1 MPNPGESDFIQVAF
15 SNLGKNSSLSHLYDV
30 SPPRLPIELPKVI
43 TVMIVIEIVLLIVPR
58 ILNWA
63 ITNNH
68 YLGSLK
74 SPAVRLWGSDGSFAH
89 SSAFHESSPFRK
101 VSQLGFSCFR
111 KCISFATI
119 LHDEFFVV
127 LQGLIISSNS
137 PNMQFHLIFT
147 LKTVQSNAAWLSDPA
162 TYQNS
167 LVLSMSL
174 SKSIWAWNDFRFL
187 SSQP

>member
-1 MPNPGESDFIQVAF
+1 MSCYNHNAKPGESDFIQVAF
-15 SNLGKNSSLSHLYDV
+15 SNLEKNSSLSHLYDV

-43 TVMIVIEIVLLIVPR
+43 KVMIVILRVMAIM
-58 ILNWA
+58 

-68 YLGSLK
+68 YLGSSK
-74 SPAVRLWGSDGSFAH
+74 SPALRLWGSDGSSAH

-119 LHDEFFVV
+119 LHDLFSSFRKV
-127 LQGLIISSNS
+127 LSS
-137 PNMQFHLIFT
+137 HLIAQICNFISFLLPRLFSSVKCSVT
-147 LKTVQSNAAWLSDPA
+147 LRSCNLSKLI
-162 TYQNS
+162 S
-167 LVLSMSL
+167 LVLS
-174 SKSIWAWNDFRFL
+174 KRIWAWNDFRCL

>member
-1 MPNPGESDFIQVAF
+1 MLQSQCLSDFIQVAF

-30 SPPRLPIELPKVI
+30 SPPRLPIELPKVM
-43 TVMIVIEIVLLIVPR
+43 VVIVIVLVIVPR
-58 ILNWA
+58 ILLKILT

-74 SPAVRLWGSDGSFAH
+74 SPALWLWGSNGSFAH

-119 LHDEFFVV
+119 LHDLFSSFRKV
-127 LQGLIISSNS
+127 LSS
-137 PNMQFHLIFT
+137 HLIAQICNFISFLISRLFSQMQRDFQILQPIKTDFT
-147 LKTVQSNAAWLSDPA
+147 GTFKKNMGLEWL
-162 TYQNS
+162 
-167 LVLSMSL
+167 
-174 SKSIWAWNDFRFL
+174 
-187 SSQP
+187 

>member
-1 MPNPGESDFIQVAF
+1 MV
-15 SNLGKNSSLSHLYDV
+15 
-30 SPPRLPIELPKVI
+30 
-43 TVMIVIEIVLLIVPR
+43 IVIVIVRR
-58 ILNWA
+58 ILQKILT

-74 SPAVRLWGSDGSFAH
+74 SPAVRLWGNDGSFAH

-101 VSQLGFSCFR
+101 VSQLGFSSFR

-162 TYQNS
+162 TYQNWFHWYFQKEYGPGMT
-167 LVLSMSL
+167 L
-174 SKSIWAWNDFRFL
+174 DFSALNPNHPSRQCWV
-187 SSQP
+187 SHVA